1 MGQLESMFDR
11 DEGGQGEEQQEG
23 EGMAAE
29 QMQKAK
35 ERPKSLMVS

>member
-1 MGQLESMFDR
+1 MGQLESIFER
-11 DEGGQGEEQQEG
+11 DEEGQKEG